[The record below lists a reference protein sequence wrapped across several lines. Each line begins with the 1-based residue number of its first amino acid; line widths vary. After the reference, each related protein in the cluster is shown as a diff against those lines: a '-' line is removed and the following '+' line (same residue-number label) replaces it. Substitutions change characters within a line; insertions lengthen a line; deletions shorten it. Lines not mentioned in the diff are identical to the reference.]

1 MIQRIQSIYLTL
13 IIVLTLLLLSGTVLN
28 FEDGSGNTARLSSTG
43 ILSDQ
48 SGKTIAQ
55 VVSKWP
61 LPLMLISICVI
72 SLITIVMFRNRKIQ
86 MYLNIALIVLSVIL
100 IAAISWLGFSV
111 IQDNRM
117 NLSPGIKMIFPVL
130 ILAFSILSFR
140 GIRNDERLVKSYDR
154 LR

>member
-28 FEDGSGNTARLSSTG
+28 FEDGSGNTVRLSSTG

-55 VVSKWP
+55 VVSTWP